1 MISRNLLVLNPG
13 SSSLKFS
20 VFSVENRHPK
30 SLVMSGLVSISG
42 NKSILLYQTKGKKQ
56 QINYAVGNNMKAWW
70 QYIHDLLKDLPIE
83 YVGIR
88 IVHGGEKYQDTIK
101 IDKQFLA
108 NISEYNDLAPLHNL
122 RAVELIELVT
132 DTWPRTKLAASFDT
146 AWFKTLAPE
155 AFLYSLPIKYYE
167 KHGLR
172 KYGFHGLSHEA
183 ATVFAAKK
191 LHLPVNQLQIISA
204 HLGAG
209 ASIAWFMKG
218 KVKDTTMGFS
228 PNEGLTMATRAG
240 DVPASIVLYLE
251 QKLKLSIASIHKMLN
266 EESGLLG
273 LSGLA
278 DLRDVLLACGYRI
291 KGYKSSLKF
300 SVEQK
305 KKAKLALVI
314 YVYDIKRYLASY
326 IAMTPKL
333 QAIVFTGAV
342 GVNSVIIR
350 KLVLHDLVLPKNCK
364 IIIAPEGEM
373 LNIANKT
380 IQCLAKK

>member
-1 MISRNLLVLNPG
+1 MIKHLLVLNPG

-20 VFSVENRHPK
+20 VFSIENKSPK
-30 SLVMSGLVSISG
+30 SLVMSGMLSSSAS
-42 NKSILLYQTKGKKQ
+42 KSILVYQTKGKKQ
-56 QINYAVGNNMKAWW
+56 QINYAVGNNLKAWW
-70 QYIHDLLKDLPIE
+70 QYIHDLLKDLAIE

-88 IVHGGEKYQDTIK
+88 LVHGGEKYHSTIK
-101 IDKQFLA
+101 IDKQFLS
-108 NISEYNDLAPLHNL
+108 NIKEYNDLAPLHNPQTI
-122 RAVELIELVT
+122 ELIELVNS
-132 DTWPRTKLAASFDT
+132 TWPRTKIAASFDT

-155 AFLYSLPIKYYE
+155 AYLYSLPIRYYE

-183 ATVFAAKK
+183 ATIYAAKK
-191 LHLPVNQLQIISA
+191 LKLNLNQLQIITA

-209 ASIAWFMKG
+209 ASIAWFSKA

-251 QKLKLSIASIHKMLN
+251 QKLKMSAVSIYKMLN
-266 EESGLLG
+266 EDSGLLG
-273 LSGLA
+273 LSGLS

-291 KGYKSSLKF
+291 NGYKSSLKF
-300 SVEQK
+300 SPEQK
-305 KKAKLALVI
+305 KKAKIALAV

-326 IAMTPKL
+326 IAMSPKL

-342 GVNSVIIR
+342 GVNSPIIR
-350 KLVLHDLVLPKNCK
+350 KLVLKDLIIPKNCK
-364 IIIAPEGEM
+364 ILIAPEGEM

-380 IQCLAKK
+380 LQCLAKK